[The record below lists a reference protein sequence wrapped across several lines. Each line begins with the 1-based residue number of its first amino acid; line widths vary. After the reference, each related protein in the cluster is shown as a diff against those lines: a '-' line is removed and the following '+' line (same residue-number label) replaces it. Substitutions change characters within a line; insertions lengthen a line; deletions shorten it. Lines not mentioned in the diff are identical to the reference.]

1 MSNVI
6 DSASQKAAYLV
17 SRIRGYGL
25 AKNPTEI
32 LSVEWQHFH
41 IPLRKMIP

>member
-1 MSNVI
+1 MI

-17 SRIRGYGL
+17 SRIRGFGL
-25 AKNPTEI
+25 AKIPAEI
-32 LSVEWQHFH
+32 LSVEWPHFH